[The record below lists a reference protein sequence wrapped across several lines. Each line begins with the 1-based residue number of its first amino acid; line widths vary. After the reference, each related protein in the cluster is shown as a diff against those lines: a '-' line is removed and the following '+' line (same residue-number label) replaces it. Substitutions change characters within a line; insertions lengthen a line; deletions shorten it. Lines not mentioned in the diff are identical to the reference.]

1 MTGKKVFT
9 EPRGRIMNVIYD
21 IIELQNARLLI
32 SDAVHGKILYRV
44 MQYDYEWELFYT
56 ITESSTSKCT
66 LTLELIGDR
75 PDKEKEI
82 LRQLALL
89 VSLLGGG
96 PDGVEIAEVKKPERN
111 GNGHARAAYVP
122 ESEGSGA

>member
-1 MTGKKVFT
+1 MTGKKVIA

-21 IIELQNARLLI
+21 IIELQNARLMI

-56 ITESSTSKCT
+56 IAESGKSKCT
-66 LTLELIGDR
+66 LILELIGDR
-75 PDKEKEI
+75 PEKDKEI

-89 VSLLGGG
+89 ESMLGGG
-96 PDGVEIAEVKKPERN
+96 AGGVEIAEVKKPERN
-111 GNGHARAAYVP
+111 GNGHAKAAYLP
-122 ESEGSGA
+122 ESEGSGT